1 MGVGLD
7 SWLEDRGPNA
17 VATAF
22 CPNSLSIPIS
32 YRARGGLIW
41 KHFVVGLY
49 WVVYLDVGRSC
60 SISSVN
66 ATDSLDAAGVVGA
79 DADVDDDDVFDA
91 FDVDLL
97 RSLNCCCIPLIG

>member
-1 MGVGLD
+1 M
-7 SWLEDRGPNA
+7 
-17 VATAF
+17 
-22 CPNSLSIPIS
+22 
-32 YRARGGLIW
+32 
-41 KHFVVGLY
+41 VGLY
-49 WVVYLDVGRSC
+49 WVVYLVVGRSC